1 MIFYVNIRLLLL
13 LLLMTLSATDSLRAA
28 EYSHELTVKKMTFA
42 WGLNGANID
51 IKISAKTTG
60 WVAVGFNPSDKM
72 KDANII
78 IGYVKKGKVV
88 IIDDFGTKKYAHKRD
103 EKSGGQDN
111 ILQRSGSETGG
122 ITTLEFSIPLNS
134 GDSKDRV
141 IIPDGDTTVLLAYG
155 AGRDSFRAKHKFR
168 AVRTVNLV
176 SGAILP

>member
-1 MIFYVNIRLLLL
+1 MIFSVNIRVLFL
-13 LLLMTLSATDSLRAA
+13 LLLMTLSATDPLRAA
-28 EYSHELTVKKMTFA
+28 EYNHELTVKKMTFA
-42 WGLNGANID
+42 WSLNGENID

-103 EKSGGQDN
+103 KKLGGQDN
-111 ILQRSGSETGG
+111 ILQRSGSESGG

-134 GDSKDRV
+134 EDSKDRV

-168 AVRTVNLV
+168 AVRTVNLT